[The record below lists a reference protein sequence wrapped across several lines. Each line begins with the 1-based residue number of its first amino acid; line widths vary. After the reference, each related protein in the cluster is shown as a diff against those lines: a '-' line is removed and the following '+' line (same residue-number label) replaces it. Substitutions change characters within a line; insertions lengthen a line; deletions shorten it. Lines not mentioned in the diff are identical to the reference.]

1 MNRVVPGLVLILCF
15 LVFLD
20 GFSLPVPAVQQS
32 PDGVF
37 LSGERL
43 EYKVK
48 WLFFRLG
55 TIVVTTNR
63 VADSAGIFRTSITL
77 DSNPDLFFISIHNR
91 YEALVNSNPVRCEAF
106 RSLEIDGDDTLL
118 TSYTF
123 DEPSRRV
130 HMWQS
135 LLPADNVLRE
145 EIKDSVDR
153 FYDGASLF
161 FFARTILH
169 GDTTLTVPTLVEFD
183 MFSTDLTITG
193 KIVPVSIGSMEESI
207 MTREIF
213 GRANFEGTTFG
224 GFSGDFKGW
233 FSNDS
238 AAIPIRA
245 EMSITLGTVNIEL
258 ERWARDG
265 WIPPTRAYQ
274 R

>member
-1 MNRVVPGLVLILCF
+1 MIRVVPVL
-15 LVFLD
+15 
-20 GFSLPVPAVQQS
+20 
-32 PDGVF
+32 GVF
-37 LSGERL
+37 LCLFVFLSGFFLPSSVVHQESEGVFLTGERL

-55 TIVVTTNR
+55 TITVTTNR
-63 VADSAGIFRTSITL
+63 VPDTPGIFRTSITL

-91 YEALVNSNPVRCEAF
+91 YEALVNSDPVRCEEF

-123 DEPSRRV
+123 DESTRRV

-135 LLPADNVLRE
+135 VLPADSVLRE

-161 FFARTILH
+161 FFARTMLH
-169 GDTTLTVPTLVEFD
+169 KDTSLTVPTLVEFD
-183 MFSTDLTITG
+183 MFSTDLTVTSEV
-193 KIVPVSIGSMEESI
+193 VPTEIGSMEEPI
-207 MTREIF
+207 ITRELF
-213 GRANFEGTTFG
+213 GRANFEGSTFG

-233 FSNDS
+233 FSND
-238 AAIPIRA
+238 AAAVPIRA

-258 ERWARDG
+258 ERWIRDG
-265 WIPPTRAYQ
+265 WAPPKRNLQ

>member
-1 MNRVVPGLVLILCF
+1 MNRVVPGLVLIVCF
-15 LVFLD
+15 SVSPD
-20 GFSLPVPAVQQS
+20 GFSHLAPSVQQS

-37 LSGERL
+37 VSGERL

-55 TIVVTTNR
+55 TIVVTTNK
-63 VADSAGIFRTSITL
+63 VADSPGFFRTSITL

-91 YEALVNSNPVRCEAF
+91 YEALVNSNPVRCEEF
-106 RSLEIDGDDTLL
+106 RSLEVDGDDTLV

-123 DEPSRRV
+123 DESRGQI

-135 LLPADNVLRE
+135 VLPADTVLRE
-145 EIKDSVDR
+145 EVKDSVDR

-169 GDTTLTVPTLVEFD
+169 RDTTLTIPTLVEFD
-183 MFSTDLTITG
+183 MFTTDLTITG
-193 KIVPVSIGSMEESI
+193 EVTLLEISALEEPVIA
-207 MTREIF
+207 RELF
-213 GRANFEGTTFG
+213 GRANFEGATFG

-238 AAIPIRA
+238 AAVPLRA
-245 EMSITLGTVNIEL
+245 EMSITLGTVNVEL
-258 ERWARDG
+258 ERWERGA
-265 WIPPTRAYQ
+265 WVPPTRNQQ

>member
-1 MNRVVPGLVLILCF
+1 MNQVVHGLFLFLCF
-15 LVFLD
+15 SVFPG
-20 GFSLPVPAVQQS
+20 GFSPPVPAAQES
-32 PDGVF
+32 LAGVF
-37 LSGERL
+37 QSGERL

-63 VADSAGIFRTSITL
+63 VAGSADLFRTSITL

-91 YEALVNSNPVRCEAF
+91 YEALVNSNPVRCEKF
-106 RSLEIDGDDTLL
+106 RSLEIDGDDTLV

-123 DEPSRRV
+123 DVSTRRV

-135 LLPADNVLRE
+135 VLPADTVLRE
-145 EIKDSVDR
+145 EVKDSVDR

-169 GDTTLTVPTLVEFD
+169 RDTSLTIPTLVEFD
-183 MFSTDLTITG
+183 MFTTDLTITG
-193 KIVPVSIGSMEESI
+193 AVTPLEIGALEEPV
-207 MTREIF
+207 MTRELF
-213 GRANFEGTTFG
+213 GRANFEGATFG

-238 AAIPIRA
+238 AAVPMRA
-245 EMSITLGTVNIEL
+245 EMSITLGTVNLEL
-258 ERWARDG
+258 ERWVRDT
-265 WIPPTRAYQ
+265 WTPPTRNQ
-274 R
+274 

>member
-63 VADSAGIFRTSITL
+63 VADSADIFRTSITL

-91 YEALVNSNPVRCEAF
+91 YEALVNSNPVRCEEF
-106 RSLEIDGDDTLL
+106 RSLEIDGDDTLV

-123 DEPSRRV
+123 DESQRRV

-135 LLPADNVLRE
+135 VLPADTVLRE

-169 GDTTLTVPTLVEFD
+169 QDTSLIVPTLVEFD
-183 MFSTDLTITG
+183 MFTTDLTITG
-193 KIVPVSIGSMEESI
+193 EVTQLEIGALDKPVD
-207 MTREIF
+207 TRELF
-213 GRANFEGTTFG
+213 GKANFEGATFG

-245 EMSITLGTVNIEL
+245 EMSITLGTVNVEL
-258 ERWARDG
+258 ERWVRGA
-265 WIPPTRAYQ
+265 WVPPTRNQQ